1 MAEVTFLFKESETK
15 FQIERTNSME
25 IVCQKYAESKNI
37 SLKSLYFKYKGNE
50 IDLKLSFNDIA
61 NEEDK
66 TNGKIEIS
74 VIQKDQNDKNEDND
88 KTNQLYE
95 ELENEYGLSHFVD
108 KNIIKNK
115 IRELNFNNKLI
126 EAWAK
131 DRLLNSS

>member
-15 FQIERTNSME
+15 FQIERTTSME

-74 VIQKDQNDKNEDND
+74 VLPKDQGDKNEDND

-95 ELENEYGLSHFVD
+95 ELENEFGLSHFVD

-115 IRELNFNNKLI
+115 IRELNFNKKLI

>member
-15 FQIERTNSME
+15 FQIERTTSME
-25 IVCQKYAESKNI
+25 IVCQKYADSRNI

-74 VIQKDQNDKNEDND
+74 VLQKDQDDKNKDND

>member
-1 MAEVTFLFKESETK
+1 MAEVIFLFKESETK
-15 FQIERTNSME
+15 FQIERTTSME
-25 IVCQKYAESKNI
+25 IVCQKYAESRNI
-37 SLKSLYFKYKGNE
+37 SLKGLYFKYKGNE

-74 VIQKDQNDKNEDND
+74 VLQKDQSDKNEDND

-115 IRELNFNNKLI
+115 IRELNFNKKLI

>member
-1 MAEVTFLFKESETK
+1 MAEVIFLFKESETK
-15 FQIERTNSME
+15 FQIERTTSME
-25 IVCQKYAESKNI
+25 IVCQKYAESSNI

-74 VIQKDQNDKNEDND
+74 VLQKDQNDKNEDND

>member
-15 FQIERTNSME
+15 IQIERTTSME
-25 IVCQKYAESKNI
+25 IVCQKYAESRNI

-50 IDLKLSFNDIA
+50 IDLKLSFNDLA

-74 VIQKDQNDKNEDND
+74 VLQKDQSDKNEDND

-95 ELENEYGLSHFVD
+95 ELENEFGLSHFVD

-115 IRELNFNNKLI
+115 IRELNFNKKLI

>member
-1 MAEVTFLFKESETK
+1 MAEVIFLFKESETK
-15 FQIERTNSME
+15 FQIERTTSME
-25 IVCQKYAESKNI
+25 IVCQKYAESRNI

-74 VIQKDQNDKNEDND
+74 VLQKDQSDKNEDND

>member
-15 FQIERTNSME
+15 FQIERNTSME
-25 IVCQKYAESKNI
+25 IVCQKYAESSNI
-37 SLKSLYFKYKGNE
+37 FLKSLYFKYKGNE

>member
-15 FQIERTNSME
+15 FQIERTTSME
-25 IVCQKYAESKNI
+25 IVCQKYAESRSI

>member
-15 FQIERTNSME
+15 FQIERTTSME
-25 IVCQKYAESKNI
+25 IVCQKYAESRNI
-37 SLKSLYFKYKGNE
+37 SLKGLYFKYKGNE

-74 VIQKDQNDKNEDND
+74 ALQKDQNDKNEDND

>member
-1 MAEVTFLFKESETK
+1 
-15 FQIERTNSME
+15 ME
-25 IVCQKYAESKNI
+25 IVCQKYAESSKI

-74 VIQKDQNDKNEDND
+74 VLQKDQSDKNEDND

-115 IRELNFNNKLI
+115 IRELNFNKKLI

>member
-15 FQIERTNSME
+15 FQIERTTSME
-25 IVCQKYAESKNI
+25 IVCQKYAESRNI

-74 VIQKDQNDKNEDND
+74 VLQKEQSDKNEDND

-115 IRELNFNNKLI
+115 IRELNFNKKLI

>member
-15 FQIERTNSME
+15 FQIERTTSME

-74 VIQKDQNDKNEDND
+74 VLQKEQSDKNEDND

>member
-15 FQIERTNSME
+15 FQIERTTSME

-74 VIQKDQNDKNEDND
+74 VLQKDQSDKNEDND

-115 IRELNFNNKLI
+115 IRELNFNKKLI

>member
-15 FQIERTNSME
+15 FQIERTTSME
-25 IVCQKYAESKNI
+25 IVCQKYAESRNI

-74 VIQKDQNDKNEDND
+74 VLQKDQSDKNEDND

>member
-15 FQIERTNSME
+15 FQIERTTSME
-25 IVCQKYAESKNI
+25 IVCQKYAESSNI

-50 IDLKLSFNDIA
+50 IDLKLSFNYIA

-74 VIQKDQNDKNEDND
+74 VLQKEQSDKNEDND

>member
-1 MAEVTFLFKESETK
+1 MAEVIFLFKESETK
-15 FQIERTNSME
+15 FQIERTTSME
-25 IVCQKYAESKNI
+25 IVCQKYAESRNI
-37 SLKSLYFKYKGNE
+37 SLKGLYFKYKGNE

-74 VIQKDQNDKNEDND
+74 VLQKDQSDKNEDND

>member
-15 FQIERTNSME
+15 FQIERTTSME

-74 VIQKDQNDKNEDND
+74 VLQKDQSDKNEDND

>member
-15 FQIERTNSME
+15 FQIERTTSME

-74 VIQKDQNDKNEDND
+74 VLQKEQSDKNEDND

-115 IRELNFNNKLI
+115 IRELNFNKKLI

>member
-15 FQIERTNSME
+15 FQIERTTSME
-25 IVCQKYAESKNI
+25 IVCQKYAESRNI

-74 VIQKDQNDKNEDND
+74 VLQKEQSDKNEDND